1 MKIIIISPF
10 YPLRGGIANETQVIY
25 EKLKVEH
32 DVKIINFKRLY
43 PNILFPGKSQYVSNY
58 KKSPNED
65 KTVFNKID
73 SINPFTWIKTSNF
86 ILKNNVNTVIFR
98 YWHPFF
104 IPAYYTIAKNLKNK
118 NKKIKIYAICD
129 NIYSHEKFF
138 FIKYL
143 SRNFFKIFD
152 QLFTMSDNTTNQL
165 KEYIDSSKIKTLPLL
180 SKRIH
185 IRFHSIFDT
194 MRFEKQREEGINWI
208 NDKISNNPCIILSLV
223 SLEEK
228 RP

>member
-25 EKLKVEH
+25 EKLKEEH

-98 YWHPFF
+98 YWHTFF
-104 IPAYYTIAKNLKNK
+104 IPPY
-118 NKKIKIYAICD
+118 
-129 NIYSHEKFF
+129 
-138 FIKYL
+138 
-143 SRNFFKIFD
+143 
-152 QLFTMSDNTTNQL
+152 
-165 KEYIDSSKIKTLPLL
+165 
-180 SKRIH
+180 
-185 IRFHSIFDT
+185 
-194 MRFEKQREEGINWI
+194 
-208 NDKISNNPCIILSLV
+208 
-223 SLEEK
+223 
-228 RP
+228 